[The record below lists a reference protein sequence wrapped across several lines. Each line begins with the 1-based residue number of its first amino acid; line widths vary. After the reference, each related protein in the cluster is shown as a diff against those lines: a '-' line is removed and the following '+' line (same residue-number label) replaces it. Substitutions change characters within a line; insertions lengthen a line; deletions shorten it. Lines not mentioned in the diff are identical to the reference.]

1 MGVFGSTLSQM
12 AFLFSLIVLGY
23 ILVKSKILP
32 ENSAGILSKLESWLF
47 VPALVLGTFLSKFTV
62 SILAT
67 AGKLVLFSSAMMVF
81 LVPLSI
87 FLPRLLAKGDS
98 YKQKI
103 FTYGLAFANF
113 GFMGN
118 AVVEALY
125 PEIFFEYLVF
135 VIPFWILIYVWAVP
149 VLLIS
154 GDEKKQTIAARLK
167 SFLNPMFICMILG
180 MIIGLSGIKLPAW
193 TLNVINTCGDCMSP
207 IAMLL
212 TGMTVAT
219 MSMRRILSDVSIYVL
234 TVIRLLLIPLAAIAI
249 FFLLDLPQTYF
260 VCAVCAVSMPLGLN
274 TIVIPAA
281 YGKDT
286 TSAAG
291 MALIS
296 HLASCLTIPLI
307 FWLMEIVLTH

>member
-12 AFLFSLIVLGY
+12 AFLFSLIVIGY
-23 ILVKSKILP
+23 ILVKSRVLP
-32 ENSAGILSKLESWLF
+32 EHSAGVLSKMESWLF
-47 VPALVLGTFLSKFTV
+47 VPALVLGTFISKFTV
-62 SILAT
+62 SILET
-67 AGKLVLFSSAMMVF
+67 AGKLILFSFAIMVVI
-81 LVPLSI
+81 LPLSI
-87 FLPRLLAKGDS
+87 LLPRLLAKGDP

-118 AVVEALY
+118 AVVESLY
-125 PEIFFEYLVF
+125 PDIFFEYLLF
-135 VIPFWILIYVWAVP
+135 VIPLWILIYVWGVP

-154 GDEKKQTIAARLK
+154 GEEKKPTLLSRLK
-167 SFLNPMFICMILG
+167 CFCNPMFICMVIG
-180 MIIGLSGIKLPAW
+180 MIIGLSGLQLPAW

-207 IAMLL
+207 VAMLL

-219 MSMRRILSDVSIYVL
+219 MNLRRILSDVSIYVL
-234 TVIRLLLIPLAAIAI
+234 SAIRLLLIPLAALGI
-249 FFLLDLPQTYF
+249 FFFIKLPDTYLI
-260 VCAVCAVSMPLGLN
+260 CAVCSLAMPLGLN

-286 TSAAG
+286 SSAAG

-296 HLASCLTIPLI
+296 HLASCLTIPFI
-307 FWLMEIVLTH
+307 FWLMKLILTL

>member
-1 MGVFGSTLSQM
+1 
-12 AFLFSLIVLGY
+12 
-23 ILVKSKILP
+23 
-32 ENSAGILSKLESWLF
+32 
-47 VPALVLGTFLSKFTV
+47 
-62 SILAT
+62 
-67 AGKLVLFSSAMMVF
+67 
-81 LVPLSI
+81 
-87 FLPRLLAKGDS
+87 
-98 YKQKI
+98 
-103 FTYGLAFANF
+103 
-113 GFMGN
+113 
-118 AVVEALY
+118 
-125 PEIFFEYLVF
+125 
-135 VIPFWILIYVWAVP
+135 
-149 VLLIS
+149 
-154 GDEKKQTIAARLK
+154 
-167 SFLNPMFICMILG
+167 MFICMILG